1 MLNNTVQ
8 IKSEFLA
15 MLDTISRVAD
25 SVGLPSLVRKIEDI
39 SREVSLPVRVALVGR
54 ISAGKSTLLNAIIG
68 TRLAPTAVET
78 KTLNVNCFR
87 HVSRSPHQRE
97 EIRVVYNDGH
107 ERFLD
112 LSYLKDIVSA
122 DENHR
127 VEELTDVKLVECFIR
142 HDSLLS
148 MDIIDTPGLSSADLV
163 DSGKTEELI
172 GHISERP
179 DILLYL
185 YRNFSKKDLEE
196 VMMFQRNLDSFSGMC
211 TIGILAK
218 ADTLLPN
225 TGDSVIGAD
234 YLVMANDLIRRQ
246 YTNKDI
252 PEFRYHF
259 CQSIPLAQVYAQAA
273 DALTAD
279 DYTLLKGY
287 VLKSGLYRPSSF
299 NRPISVDGQPRF
311 LRGCADLDALI
322 TPELRSDLWKRL
334 EPEALKYVA
343 YYFLHECQPTYDGL
357 KEALYGY
364 SNVGELKRLLF
375 KNFDER
381 AIFYKVG
388 SLVNKLIRLV
398 RDEKNGKGQQALVAL
413 EKMEGVCLR
422 FVDGVNY
429 QFLPYFY
436 LRDYYSNQGDYLPD
450 DLWDA
455 ALRLFGEL
463 PGSEERHETDPAY
476 WQAHVNRYKR
486 LMLYSTA
493 SKLGAIASYCRRQQ
507 LN

>member
-1 MLNNTVQ
+1 MEKNKTH
-8 IKSEFLA
+8 IKAEFQA
-15 MLDTISRVAD
+15 MLDSISRMA
-25 SVGLPSLVRKIEDI
+25 SSAGLQELVRKIKDI
-39 SREVSLPVRVALVGR
+39 SREVCLPVRVALVGR
-54 ISAGKSTLLNAIIG
+54 ISAGKSTLLNALLG
-68 TRLAPTAVET
+68 TRFAPTAVET

-87 HVSRSPHQRE
+87 HVSRSPHHRE

-112 LSYLKDIVSA
+112 LAYLRGLVCA
-122 DENHR
+122 DEGFCS
-127 VEELTDVKLVECFIR
+127 EQMADVKVVECFIR

-185 YRNFSKKDLEE
+185 YLNFSKNDLEE

-211 TIGILAK
+211 TIGLLAK

-225 TGDSVIGAD
+225 TGEAVIGAD
-234 YLVMANDLIRRQ
+234 YLKIADDLIRRQ

-259 CQSIPLAQVYAQAA
+259 CQSIPLAPVYAEAA

-279 DYTLLKGY
+279 DFKLLKGY
-287 VLKSGLYRPSSF
+287 ILDSDLYRPSSF
-299 NRPISVDGQPRF
+299 NRPVNGDGLPRF
-311 LRGCADLDALI
+311 LRENANLDALI
-322 TPELRSDLWKRL
+322 SPELRADLWRRL

-343 YYFLHECQPTYDGL
+343 YYLQHESHPSCEGL
-357 KEALYGY
+357 RGALYAY
-364 SNVGELKRLLF
+364 SNVEELRRLLS

-381 AIFYKVG
+381 AIYYKVG
-388 SLVNKLIRLV
+388 SLANKLLGYIRH
-398 RDEKNGKGQQALVAL
+398 EKSSKGHLTLDAL
-413 EKMEGVCLR
+413 ERMENACRR
-422 FVDGVNY
+422 FMDGVND
-429 QFLPYFY
+429 QFLPYYF
-436 LRDYYSNQGDYLPD
+436 LRDYYSKQGGYFPEA
-450 DLWDA
+450 LWDA

-463 PGSEERHETDPAY
+463 PESEDCQEADPAY
-476 WQAHVNRYKR
+476 WQAFVDRYKL

-493 SKLGAIASYCRRQQ
+493 SKLEAISSYCKRQQ